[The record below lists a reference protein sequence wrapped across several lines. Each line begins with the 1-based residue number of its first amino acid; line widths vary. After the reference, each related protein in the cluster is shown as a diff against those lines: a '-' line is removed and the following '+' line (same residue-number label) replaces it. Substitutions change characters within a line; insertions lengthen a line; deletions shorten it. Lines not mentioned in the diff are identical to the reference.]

1 MPRRNPAWPWASR
14 ENPRATKNPAAR
26 VGIRQT
32 ISPRR
37 KLRRMARL
45 RSVNGPSPGL
55 GLLTLRRLFAEHPR
69 HRAAEHPQL
78 GVLGL
83 DGDLV
88 LAVFR
93 LDHLADDPGS
103 GDDPGP

>member
-1 MPRRNPAWPWASR
+1 MVPPARSMPRRNPARPWASR
-14 ENPRATKNPAAR
+14 ENPRPTKNPAAR
-26 VGIRQT
+26 AGIRQT

-45 RSVNGPSPGL
+45 RSVNGPSPPGAPGGL
-55 GLLTLRRLFAEHPR
+55 GVSLLTLRRLFAEHPR

-78 GVLGL
+78 RVLGL

-88 LAVFR
+88 L
-93 LDHLADDPGS
+93 P
-103 GDDPGP
+103 